1 MEDPRSP
8 KQKSFDRGI
17 LMQNVMKM
25 SCAAQ
30 PSLVITAFLNYDQ
43 PWTLEYQHVLGGK
56 QLHVAPVG
64 CPCCILSRSPD
75 MEDQFSVDDIIL
87 HDSFFPGASLSRMV
101 VLSSLDLQAKTE
113 EVPQSSQVTFICLER
128 VG

>member
-1 MEDPRSP
+1 
-8 KQKSFDRGI
+8 
-17 LMQNVMKM
+17 
-25 SCAAQ
+25 
-30 PSLVITAFLNYDQ
+30 
-43 PWTLEYQHVLGGK
+43 
-56 QLHVAPVG
+56 
-64 CPCCILSRSPD
+64 